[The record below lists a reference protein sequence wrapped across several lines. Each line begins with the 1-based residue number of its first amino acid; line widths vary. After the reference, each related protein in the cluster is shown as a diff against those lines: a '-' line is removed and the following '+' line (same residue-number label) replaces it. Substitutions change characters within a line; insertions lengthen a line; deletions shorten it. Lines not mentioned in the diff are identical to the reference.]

1 MNNQV
6 KTFLSAFILLL
17 LCGCRDIHCPAFPER
32 LLAYMPYENG
42 EFLKFKNLDN
52 DTLVFKIKDTYASGP
67 SSFDW
72 NCKCACISDAGF
84 ETEINTQNA
93 LGIKSG
99 ISISNEPYLTNI
111 GYVFYDGDSIND
123 YFSLLVT
130 GNNPYIKDNNAFF
143 GDSIIIEDQENERIV
158 KVKILK
164 GKGIV
169 EFFDKKENCNWV
181 KID

>member
-32 LLAYMPYENG
+32 LLAYMPYEKG
-42 EFLKFKNLDN
+42 DFLKFKNLDK
-52 DTLVFKIKDTYASGP
+52 DTLVLIVNDNWKSASFSTKRDPKCGCECESHAAFKTEANQSNSLRIEGGMATLG
-67 SSFDW
+67 
-72 NCKCACISDAGF
+72 SDYFTIGF
-84 ETEINTQNA
+84 N
-93 LGIKSG
+93 
-99 ISISNEPYLTNI
+99 
-111 GYVFYDGDSIND
+111 FYDIELGSDQLSKSIHG
-123 YFSLLVT
+123 L
-130 GNNPYIKDNNAFF
+130 NPFAEKSPLF